1 MNRVPVR
8 LVGGPVETPPGW
20 AWLRP
25 SACPCCAGRVQ
36 LQVNLVQL
44 VREQRPAGVL
54 IELQDRSHRY
64 ALRRTLGEWP
74 FSEYVAVV
82 PD

>member
-1 MNRVPVR
+1 V
-8 LVGGPVETPPGW
+8 
-20 AWLRP
+20 
-25 SACPCCAGRVQ
+25 GRVQ